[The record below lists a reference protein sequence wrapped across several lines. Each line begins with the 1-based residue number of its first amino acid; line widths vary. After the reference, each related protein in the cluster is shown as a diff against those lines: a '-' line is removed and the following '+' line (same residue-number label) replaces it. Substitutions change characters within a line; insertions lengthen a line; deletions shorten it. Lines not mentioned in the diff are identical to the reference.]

1 MKKRIHQ
8 MHTVD
13 RLAKTLAVNL
23 NDLSCRCERLHDSMM
38 VISVIA
44 EDLPGLDTLE
54 ELANAAGRVAGF
66 LEEIQELSNKLP
78 STDQFELIAR
88 DITC

>member
-1 MKKRIHQ
+1 
-8 MHTVD
+8 
-13 RLAKTLAVNL
+13 
-23 NDLSCRCERLHDSMM
+23 MM

-54 ELANAAGRVAGF
+54 ELANAAGRVARY
-66 LEEIQELSNKLP
+66 LEEIQKLSKTLP
-78 STDQFELIAR
+78 SPDQFELIAR

>member
-1 MKKRIHQ
+1 MKKRIRQ

-13 RLAKTLAVNL
+13 RLAKNLAVNL

-54 ELANAAGRVAGF
+54 ELANTAGRVAGF

>member
-54 ELANAAGRVAGF
+54 ELANAAGRVARY
-66 LEEIQELSNKLP
+66 LEEIQKLSKTLP
-78 STDQFELIAR
+78 SPDQFQLIAR